1 VRSISVRSLSVVFF
15 PVAHA
20 EYTTLIVSKTRRT
33 QNSVKTKKIII
44 EGKEYGTEYFA
55 NGDGRNK
62 EDKKRTVT
70 NKLEQQKTPKNRK
83 KGE

>member
-1 VRSISVRSLSVVFF
+1 VLK
-15 PVAHA
+15 H
-20 EYTTLIVSKTRRT
+20 
-33 QNSVKTKKIII
+33 KKLII

-70 NKLEQQKTPKNRK
+70 NKLEQRENPK
-83 KGE
+83 E

>member
-1 VRSISVRSLSVVFF
+1 VLK
-15 PVAHA
+15 H
-20 EYTTLIVSKTRRT
+20 
-33 QNSVKTKKIII
+33 KKIII

-70 NKLEQQKTPKNRK
+70 NKLEQQENPK
-83 KGE
+83 E